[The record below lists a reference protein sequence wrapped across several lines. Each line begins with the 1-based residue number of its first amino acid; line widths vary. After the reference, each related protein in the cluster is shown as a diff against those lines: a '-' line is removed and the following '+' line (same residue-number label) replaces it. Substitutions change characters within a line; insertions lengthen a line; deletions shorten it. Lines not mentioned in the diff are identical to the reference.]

1 MFRAALNKAITNK
14 RLVAPAEFLLNMA
27 MVYGG
32 WRVFKYLSEHNANFL
47 WGGWAWFQ
55 DLVGRSLAV
64 VTAAILRL
72 AGYELMQYERVIIIE
87 GTRGIRIAD
96 LCLGIAPM
104 VIFTG
109 FILAYGNNRRAKL
122 WFIPMGLVVIY
133 MTNVARLLALTL
145 VQAHYNKFFDMAH
158 DYVYVTL
165 TYGFI
170 FVMVMWWMNKLAYK
184 PSAA

>member
-1 MFRAALNKAITNK
+1 MFHQALHKAIPNK

-27 MVYGG
+27 LVYAG

-47 WGGWAWFQ
+47 WGGWSWFK
-55 DLVGRSLAV
+55 DVMGNSLAV
-64 VTAAILRL
+64 ISAGVLRL
-72 AGYELMQYERVIIIE
+72 FGYELIQYERVIIIE
-87 GTRGIRIAD
+87 GTRGVRIAD

-122 WFIPMGLVVIY
+122 WFIPMGLLVIY
-133 MTNVARLLALTL
+133 ITNVVRVVALTL
-145 VQAHYNKFFDMAH
+145 VQAHYTSLFKLAH
-158 DYVYVTL
+158 EYVYVTL

-170 FVMVMWWMNKLAYK
+170 FLMVMWWMNKLAYK
-184 PSAA
+184 QSAH